1 MRDWSKRQTRQ
12 GQNNLQMKSLQFLGY
27 HHETWSK
34 GPLHRFVILTKF
46 HDDSS
51 KIVDFLLMDNFLT
64 CLFFWSVS
72 MSNFIPFW
80 RKMLKF
86 FIIWKQSWFCW
97 ICESVGLLWVVIQS
111 NKTCINNKS
120 NLSNTCNTLKNFA
133 ANFF

>member
-1 MRDWSKRQTRQ
+1 MDGPKIWLLIKNQ
-12 GQNNLQMKSLQFLGY
+12 QFLSY
-27 HHETWSK
+27 HYETLSK
-34 GPLHRFVILTKF
+34 GPPNWPVTLTKF

-51 KIVDFLLMDNFLT
+51 KILDFLLMYNFWT
-64 CLFFWSVS
+64 CPFFWSVS

-111 NKTCINNKS
+111 NKICINNKS